1 MGVNFVVIIGTFAYC
16 GSGQDTI
23 ADGLCK
29 YKGFVKYSLGDVLRD
44 IATHRHLPHSR
55 DVLRDIRK
63 ECDSKHGRRY
73 IPERLIEMIQK
84 EENKNV
90 VITGIRTIEEYKLF
104 RCAFDIIFVFV
115 YANEEIRLQRML
127 RRKDAKDCRTISGLR
142 EDMKKEFYLFDYK
155 LLESL
160 YDYCFNFEM
169 DIQTY
174 INSEQ
179 SVVETFYEAVLQLK
193 GGVVA

>member
-1 MGVNFVVIIGTFAYC
+1 MIIGTFAYC

-29 YKGFVKYSLGDVLRD
+29 YKGFVKFALGDVLRD

-55 DVLRDIRK
+55 DVLREIRREYDTK
-63 ECDSKHGRRY
+63 FGRRY
-73 IPERLIEMIQK
+73 IPERLIEMIRK
-84 EENKNV
+84 EEHKNV
-90 VITGIRTIEEYKLF
+90 VITGIRTIEEYELF
-104 RCAFDIIFVFV
+104 RKTFGMLLVFV

-127 RRKDAKDCRTISGLR
+127 KRKEAKDCKTISSLR
-142 EDMKKEFYLFDYK
+142 EDMEEEFNLFDYK
-155 LLESL
+155 LLEGL

-174 INSEQ
+174 LNSEQ
-179 SVVETFYEAVLQLK
+179 AIVETFYETIFRLTTKQFLV
-193 GGVVA
+193 